1 MNGRQHLLKD
11 DEGLERKTKCLLREN
26 WSRLSVCQMPVFC
39 SYACLSS
46 QEAKWEICLGWYRS
60 DARKLEEWASAQ
72 SGTGI
77 AEFASREGD
86 VENILKNIADRA
98 AGKGTF
104 HYSRFFAIGLFRLLE
119 CANASDPATLEQV
132 VHMLHLLLLAP
143 VHLSGSSQTFSTNPH
158 VAVSPVCLE
167 SLWLQGECTRRMG
180 EPSGFVVQQTLVCST
195 TVPTDLDVHCSCMLL
210 KCSKKG

>member
-1 MNGRQHLLKD
+1 VNGRQHLLKD
-11 DEGLERKTKCLLREN
+11 DEGLESKTKCLLREN

-39 SYACLSS
+39 SYACLSP

-86 VENILKNIADRA
+86 VENILKSIAERA

-119 CANASDPATLEQV
+119 CANASDPATLEQ
-132 VHMLHLLLLAP
+132 
-143 VHLSGSSQTFSTNPH
+143 LSKALN
-158 VAVSPVCLE
+158 VSKLSVD
-167 SLWLQGECTRRMG
+167 R
-180 EPSGFVVQQTLVCST
+180 
-195 TVPTDLDVHCSCMLL
+195 DLDVYRNLLSKLTQGKELL
-210 KCSKKG
+210 KEYTERWVLCPSILHCLLFLWPFQLLFRVDLNLQTWNSFLATWWQDRCA